1 MSHQDKQSKGPVLD
15 TGFGEGGISRLDAL
29 GTGIVYAVEQRSDEK
44 IISCFS
50 DASQCG
56 LVCLSDAG
64 KLDISYGDSGY
75 IIPQFDASNFA
86 WVFNQVITLPDEKFL
101 LCPVA
106 HGANALGLARLDESG
121 KLDSTFGGN
130 QNGFIVQYLPLGS
143 QGKAGSGG
151 TPVRTDPHTGQK
163 AGTLHAAMSQPAA
176 AFISKHQSDSSV
188 IVCATLQ
195 NLPDA
200 YVLKYTDQGALDAS
214 FGDGGVTTIR
224 HASAGGL
231 VGLRNQLTLK
241 DGQHLI
247 WGSMQKLVEGKYA
260 STGFIARLNADGS
273 VDTGYGAAGYLMFDP
288 APGENATVRYI
299 VDLRPDDDGG
309 YWGFG
314 NASPADVKSYQGA
327 LFKLNADG
335 LPDSQF
341 SGGRPMLYSIDESA
355 TLLYGI
361 EIDAL
366 KRLIIGGSFWQGTNN
381 GAGFVARLLPDG
393 TADKSFTDSG
403 WAKSEMGSQDR
414 ITALK
419 LQEDGALLVGG
430 NVDISHPVVARFTLP
445 S

>member
-1 MSHQDKQSKGPVLD
+1 MNHQDKQSTGPVLD
-15 TGFGEGGISRLDAL
+15 IGFGEGGISRLDAL
-29 GTGIVYAVEQRSDEK
+29 GTGIVYAVEQRLDGK

-86 WVFNQVITLPDEKFL
+86 WVFNQVITLPDEKYL
-101 LCPVA
+101 LCPVD
-106 HGANALGLARLDESG
+106 HKHNALGLARINESG

-130 QNGFIVQYLPLGS
+130 ENGFIVQYLPLESQEKADSGS
-143 QGKAGSGG
+143 
-151 TPVRTDPHTGQK
+151 TPFRPDPHVEQK
-163 AGTLHAAMSQPAA
+163 AGVLHAAMSQQAA
-176 AFISKHQSDSSV
+176 ASSSSHLSDSGI
-188 IVCATLQ
+188 IVYATLQ
-195 NLPDA
+195 NFPDA

-224 HASAGGL
+224 HTSPNGL
-231 VGLRNQLTLK
+231 AGLRGQLALK
-241 DGQHLI
+241 DGKHLI
-247 WGSMQKLVEGKYA
+247 WGSMQEPVEGKYA
-260 STGFIARLNADGS
+260 STGFIARLNANGS
-273 VDTGYGAAGYLMFDP
+273 VDTGYGAAGYLMFNP
-288 APGENATVRYI
+288 ASDEDATVRYI
-299 VDLRPDDDGG
+299 VDLRPDKYGG
-309 YWGFG
+309 YWGYG
-314 NASPADVKSYQGA
+314 NASSAGITSYRGA
-327 LFKLNADG
+327 LFKLDADG

-341 SGGRPMLYSIDESA
+341 NGGRPLFYSINESA

-361 EIDAL
+361 EIDSL

-393 TADKSFTDSG
+393 TADTSFTDSG
-403 WAKSEMGSQDR
+403 WAESGMGEQNR
-414 ITALK
+414 ITSLK

-430 NVDISHPVVARFTLP
+430 NVNIGHPVVARFTLP

>member
-1 MSHQDKQSKGPVLD
+1 MSHQDKQSKGPLLD
-15 TGFGEGGISRLDAL
+15 TGFGEGGISRLKAL

-64 KLDISYGDSGY
+64 KLDTSYGDSGY

-86 WVFNQVITLPDEKFL
+86 WVFNQVITFPDEKYL

-106 HGANALGLARLDESG
+106 HGASALGLARVDKSG

-130 QNGFIVQYLPLGS
+130 QNGFIVQYLPLES
-143 QGKAGSGG
+143 QGKAGSAS
-151 TPVRTDPHTGQK
+151 TPVRPDPPVEPE
-163 AGTLHAAMSQPAA
+163 AGVLQAAMSQQAA
-176 AFISKHQSDSSV
+176 ASSSKHLSDSGV
-188 IVCATLQ
+188 IVYATLQ

-224 HASAGGL
+224 HTSPNGL
-231 VGLRNQLTLK
+231 AGLRGQLALK
-241 DGQHLI
+241 DGKHLI
-247 WGSMQKLVEGKYA
+247 WGSMQEPVEGKYA

-327 LFKLNADG
+327 LFKLNANG

-341 SGGRPMLYSIDESA
+341 NGGRLLFYSINQSA

-381 GAGFVARLLPDG
+381 GTGFVARLLPDG
-393 TADKSFTDSG
+393 TADTSFTDSG
-403 WAKSEMGSQDR
+403 WAESGMGNQDR

-430 NVDISHPVVARFTLP
+430 NVNIGHPVLARFTLP
-445 S
+445 A

>member
-1 MSHQDKQSKGPVLD
+1 MSHQDKQSKGPLLD

-64 KLDISYGDSGY
+64 KLDTSYADSGY

-86 WVFNQVITLPDEKFL
+86 WVFNQVITLPDEKYL

-106 HGANALGLARLDESG
+106 HGASALGLARVDKSG

-130 QNGFIVQYLPLGS
+130 QNGFIVQYLPLES
-143 QGKAGSGG
+143 QGKAGSAS
-151 TPVRTDPHTGQK
+151 TPVRPDPPVEPE
-163 AGTLHAAMSQPAA
+163 AGVLHAAMSQQAA
-176 AFISKHQSDSSV
+176 ASSSSHLSDSGI
-188 IVCATLQ
+188 IVYATLQ
-195 NLPDA
+195 NFPDA

-224 HASAGGL
+224 HTSSNGL
-231 VGLRNQLTLK
+231 AGLRGQLALK
-241 DGQHLI
+241 DGKHLI
-247 WGSMQKLVEGKYA
+247 WGSMQEPVEGRYA
-260 STGFIARLNADGS
+260 STGFIARLNANGS
-273 VDTGYGAAGYLMFDP
+273 VDTGYGAAGYLMFNP
-288 APGENATVRYI
+288 ASDEDATVRYI
-299 VDLRPDDDGG
+299 VNLRPDNDGG
-309 YWGFG
+309 YWGYG
-314 NASPADVKSYQGA
+314 NASSTDISSYRGA

-341 SGGRPMLYSIDESA
+341 NGGRPLFYSINESA
-355 TLLYGI
+355 TLLYSI
-361 EIDAL
+361 EIDSL

-381 GAGFVARLLPDG
+381 GAGFIARLLPDG
-393 TADKSFTDSG
+393 NADTSFTDSG
-403 WAKSEMGSQDR
+403 WAKSGMGNQDR
-414 ITALK
+414 ITFVK
-419 LQEDGALLVGG
+419 LHDDRTLLVGG
-430 NVDISHPVVARFTLP
+430 NVDISSPVVARFTLP